1 MVKLSFRIRTFLL
14 YFVVFWFTIH
24 LVFTTITGISG
35 WDPFGDLPGKKGVVA
50 LFAFTAAYG
59 IVAASA
65 IVFGD
70 KGTRIQCEIMS
81 EFENRGYTD
90 RFLTLCD
97 QEIKRL
103 IATNSVYSRYRPFS
117 QYVLLRCD
125 GLLNYG
131 RVYEAAKCIDLINI
145 NDILTHLKGAYSVVT
160 IQGYFN
166 NQMDISAEPGD
177 VNRANAVL
185 EAAKPYIKTYRD
197 SGAIGRLMEYE
208 LYALYYLAIGDYQKG
223 LLNAQAMIAYSK
235 SANAKFSGNYQACRI
250 CLRAGD
256 YSSAKA
262 YLAEAEANAKRP
274 SWKNAV
280 DYMKKCMQQVT
291 QN

>member
-1 MVKLSFRIRTFLL
+1 MKLSFRIRTFLL

-35 WDPFGDLPGKKGVVA
+35 WDPFGDLPGKKGVA
-50 LFAFTAAYG
+50 ILFAFTAACG

-131 RVYEAAKCIDLINI
+131 RVYEAAECIDLINI
-145 NDILTHLKGAYSVVT
+145 NDMLKHLNQSVSAGT
-160 IQGYFN
+160 FQAYFN
-166 NQMDISAEPGD
+166 EQMDICAEVGD
-177 VNRANAVL
+177 ANRANKVL
-185 EAAKPYIKTYRD
+185 EAAKPYVQKYHG
-197 SGAIGRLMEYE
+197 SGDLSQLMEYE
-208 LYALYYLAIGDYQKG
+208 LYTLYYLAIGDYQKG
-223 LLNAQAMIAYSK
+223 LLNAQAIISYSK
-235 SANAKFSGNYQACRI
+235 SAMAQFFGNSQACRI
-250 CLRAGD
+250 CIKAGD
-256 YSSAKA
+256 YRSANA
-262 YLAEAEANAKRP
+262 YLVAAEANAKQP
-274 SWKNAV
+274 SWKNVV

-291 QN
+291 QY